1 MPALTDQAIVLRTWD
16 FSETSQTVSLL
27 TRDHGI
33 VRALAKG
40 SRRPRSAFDG
50 GLEILTRGHIAAIVK
65 PTAELATLT
74 EWGLAEIFPH
84 LRTSLT
90 AHRAAF
96 LIVDLV
102 HHLFQPNDPH
112 PRLFDAALDALRALA
127 HDAPSSPTVASFLW
141 CALAE
146 AGYAPTLDRNAITD
160 DPLAPADA
168 FAFSASAGG
177 LIPDPGP
184 ASHPDGV
191 WRLRN
196 DTRERLL
203 NISAGAP
210 VDASPPT
217 HRAARLLTV
226 YTEWIIGRSLASA
239 AAWRQVAGESTDSGG
254 P

>member
-50 GLEILTRGHIAAIVK
+50 GLEILTRGHIAAIIK

-74 EWGLAEIFPH
+74 EWGSPSIFPH

-112 PRLFDAALDALRALA
+112 PRLFDAVLDALRALA
-127 HDAPSSPTVASFLW
+127 HDAPSGPTIASFRRPRRGRVRPRST
-141 CALAE
+141 AT
-146 AGYAPTLDRNAITD
+146 PSPMT
-160 DPLAPADA
+160 LAPAES

-184 ASHPDGV
+184 ASQPDGI
-191 WRLRN
+191 WALRG
-196 DTRERLL
+196 DTPSCLL
-203 NISAGAP
+203 DISAGAP
-210 VDASPPT
+210 LDASPPT
-217 HRAARLLTV
+217 HRRRTTPHRLRRMDYRTLT
-226 YTEWIIGRSLASA
+226 ASA
-239 AAWRQVAGESTDSGG
+239 ASWSQVAGESNDSGG
-254 P
+254 T